1 MAFKAMITG
10 AMTAMI
16 TPFENGRID
25 SRALDRLVNLQ
36 IEGGIH
42 ALVPCGT
49 TGESATLSHEEHT
62 EVVRLTVKAAR
73 GRVPVVAGTGSNS
86 TAEAIHLTQQAKE
99 AGADAAL
106 VISPYYN
113 KPTQEGIFRHY
124 EALAGAGGLPIIMYN
139 IPGRTSSKIEV
150 ETLARLAAVPRIVG
164 VKDATGS
171 LDHAL
176 DTLRACGPDFALYSG
191 DDALTLPIIAIGGH
205 GVITAVANIA
215 PREMADLATVCLEG
229 RLQEARRAQFR
240 LLPLIRACFLETN
253 PIPVKTAMAMMGL
266 CREEFRL
273 PLLQMADNNRAKLR
287 QALEAHDLLR

>member
-1 MAFKAMITG
+1 MIAG
-10 AMTAMI
+10 AMTALI

-25 SRALDRLVNLQ
+25 ARALDRIINLQ
-36 IEGGIH
+36 IESGMH

-86 TAEAIHLTQQAKE
+86 TAEAIHLTKEAKA

-124 EALAGAGGLPIIMYN
+124 EALAAAGGLPIIMYN
-139 IPGRTSSKIEV
+139 IPGRTGSKIEV
-150 ETLARLAAVPRIVG
+150 ETLARLAAVPNIAG

-171 LDHAL
+171 LEHAL

-191 DDALTLPIIAIGGH
+191 EDALTLPIIAVGGH
-205 GVITAVANIA
+205 GVITAVANIV
-215 PREMADLATVCLEG
+215 PREMADLATACLEG
-229 RLQEARRAQFR
+229 RLQQARAAQLR
-240 LLPLIRACFLETN
+240 LLPLIKACFIETN
-253 PIPVKTAMAMMGL
+253 PIPVKTAMAMIGL

-273 PLLQMADNNRAKLR
+273 PLLAMADHNRAKLR
-287 QALEAHDLLR
+287 QALEAQGLLR